1 MSKVLQEGVDF
12 DLNTLPF
19 MTNRLCSVYG
29 IPDCRVT
36 RCGYTGE
43 DGVEVVYY
51 CLWIKWKTENTTL
64 TLSELLQN
72 RKYHTDTVG
81 TVTKLNWKLV
91 ETEAK
96 SIPNIHI
103 QENQLYWLGTDTYEK
118 SWVNLINFLQQVAT
132 VFVFLIGWQFK
143 IEWYLLR
150 NTLVNTIYNLGW
162 CICWMEIV
170 VQNDFCCYIVFKY
183 LLIS

>member
-81 TVTKLNWKLV
+81 TVTK
-91 ETEAK
+91 
-96 SIPNIHI
+96 
-103 QENQLYWLGTDTYEK
+103 
-118 SWVNLINFLQQVAT
+118 
-132 VFVFLIGWQFK
+132 
-143 IEWYLLR
+143 
-150 NTLVNTIYNLGW
+150 
-162 CICWMEIV
+162 
-170 VQNDFCCYIVFKY
+170 
-183 LLIS
+183 